1 MASVPLKET
10 FYKPFLYET
19 ERANDSFDPPFQI
32 KKKNMQIKRHFT
44 KIPKIEEYY
53 PYEYLAHK
61 ERYS

>member
-32 KKKNMQIKRHFT
+32 KKKVIRWPFKN
-44 KIPKIEEYY
+44 
-53 PYEYLAHK
+53 LALLDCI
-61 ERYS
+61 RYANQETFY